1 MPKSIILI
9 NYNITS
15 AVYLSLWIIT
25 FPTGERMEVLK
36 TYEAK
41 VIESSPSLK
50 DNTNRHANA
59 DGEMAG
65 VRVKLKISQLYID
78 NYSHLSKAE
87 SKQSILNTYT
97 HKQHHTDEDGYIYTF
112 WNPNL

>member
-1 MPKSIILI
+1 
-9 NYNITS
+9 
-15 AVYLSLWIIT
+15 
-25 FPTGERMEVLK
+25 MEVLK